1 METLRK
7 MKDLM
12 EKMSSDTYKVFEKGN
27 HSASIRAR
35 KYAQDIKD
43 LIVDYRKEILVE
55 IKKHEETKDK
65 THKKSRFNSYLNLK
79 KKQLKNDTEN

>member
-12 EKMSSDTYKVFEKGN
+12 EKMSSDTYKVYEKGN

-35 KYAQDIKD
+35 KYAQEIKD
-43 LIVDYRKEILVE
+43 MIVDFRKEILAE
-55 IKKHEETKDK
+55 MKKHDEKRDK
-65 THKKSRFNSYLNLK
+65 SHKKSRHNSYLNLK
-79 KKQLKNDTEN
+79 KNKPQNE

>member
-12 EKMSSDTYKVFEKGN
+12 EKMSSDTYKVYEKGN

-35 KYAQDIKD
+35 KYAQEIKD
-43 LIVDYRKEILVE
+43 MIIDFRKEILAE
-55 IKKHEETKDK
+55 IKKHDANKDK
-65 THKKSRFNSYLNLK
+65 SNKKSRYNSYLNLK
-79 KKQLKNDTEN
+79 KNKTQNE

>member
-12 EKMSSDTYKVFEKGN
+12 EKMSSDTYKVIDKGN

-43 LIVDYRKEILVE
+43 LIVDYRKEILAE
-55 IKKHEETKDK
+55 IKKHEETRDK
-65 THKKSRFNSYLNLK
+65 SHKKSRFNSYLNLTK
-79 KKQLKNDTEN
+79 NKPQNDTKN